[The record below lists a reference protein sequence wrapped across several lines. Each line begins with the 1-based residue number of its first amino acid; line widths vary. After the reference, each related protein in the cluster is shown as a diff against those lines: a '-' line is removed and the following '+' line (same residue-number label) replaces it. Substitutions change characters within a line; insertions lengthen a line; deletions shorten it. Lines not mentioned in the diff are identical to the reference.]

1 MDAER
6 QKKFQ
11 PFIDAA
17 GVTVGE
23 LGLVED
29 QGQILVDSLILAV
42 VGFDKK
48 HTEATEAD
56 AKAFVER
63 ILNNLLATHKRKQ
76 AQTTDKHSARS
87 RAIRKTQID
96 AISAEHGIKFSYL
109 REEFRFV
116 WPATPADE
124 SEADVPGQ
132 LPEPAKQEVE
142 YGDKVGVIAFKYHLD
157 HKNQIS
163 VELAMSF
170 CSPKDTFDNLDG
182 KEEALK
188 HFMEGKT
195 LKLDASHG
203 ALFGSLL
210 GKPYPIAIEYAQNI
224 LQANGVVRR
233 LKIDHSVSIL
243 MRSRSRYAIN

>member
-23 LGLVED
+23 LKLAGD
-29 QGQILVDSLILAV
+29 QEKILIDSLILAV
-42 VGFDKK
+42 VGFDTKY
-48 HTEATEAD
+48 TEATEAE
-56 AKAFVER
+56 ASAFIER

-76 AQTTDKHSARS
+76 AQLSDKHSAPS
-87 RAIRKTQID
+87 RAIRKNQID

-116 WPATPADE
+116 WPSVPVDE

-132 LPEPAKQEVE
+132 LPDPEKTEIE
-142 YGDKVGVIAFKYHLD
+142 YGNKIGVIAFKYHLS
-157 HKNQIS
+157 HKGQIN

-195 LKLDASHG
+195 LMLEASHG

-210 GKPYPIAIEYAQNI
+210 GKPYPIAVEYAENV
-224 LQANGVVRR
+224 LRANGVVRR
-233 LKIDHSVSIL
+233 LEENHFLTSVMIG
-243 MRSRSRYAIN
+243 RH